1 MNTVKDLREAINN
14 SKHIVFIGGAGVSTA
29 SGIPDFRGKNGIYTT
44 STDAH
49 PEDKLSKKYFRE
61 NTSEWFKFYRERMM
75 IENVQPNI
83 VHIKLAE
90 LEKQGKLDAIITQN
104 IDGLHQ
110 KAGSIN
116 VIELHGTAATCHC
129 TKCDEGYAGEYIKT
143 HCDDDYVS
151 RCEKCGGV
159 VRPDITLYGEP
170 IDAFKL
176 YEAADYVDKA
186 DMIIVAGT
194 ALKVYPVTGLVRH
207 FDGKVLAILNDQ
219 PTIEDRRANIVIRDN
234 LADVF
239 SQL

>member
-44 STDAH
+44 STDAR

-61 NTSEWFKFYRERMM
+61 NTSEWFKFYRKRMM
-75 IENVQPNI
+75 
-83 VHIKLAE
+83 
-90 LEKQGKLDAIITQN
+90 
-104 IDGLHQ
+104 
-110 KAGSIN
+110 
-116 VIELHGTAATCHC
+116 TCHC

-170 IDAFKL
+170 INAFKL